1 MGERNFVQ
9 DQIADGTREVELGK
23 LAAERAS
30 SPEVKEFGQMMVEDH
45 TKAGN
50 ELKELASRA
59 NVDLESGDAR
69 EDANDAV
76 EKLSDLKGPEFD
88 REYIDLMVKDHQDAL
103 DALQDQAQNA
113 DHAGVKQWASA
124 TLPRIKSHL
133 EHAQKLQDQLK
144 NSGDRGQ

>member
-103 DALQDQAQNA
+103 DARAI
-113 DHAGVKQWASA
+113 SS
-124 TLPRIKSHL
+124 TRRSCRIS
-133 EHAQKLQDQLK
+133 
-144 NSGDRGQ
+144 